1 VTQSSLETLSHEGMQ
16 KAAKIRRTTM
26 PLKTLKLP
34 SDLSVEIEAMAKKA
48 GISAQKQMEIL
59 LRVSLEHISHK
70 ESLLDAALRI
80 SAMTP
85 TGVKQTDSTRLIRE
99 DRDA

>member
-1 VTQSSLETLSHEGMQ
+1 
-16 KAAKIRRTTM
+16 M

-48 GISAQKQMEIL
+48 GISAQKQTEIL
-59 LRVSLEHISHK
+59 LRVSLGRIAHK

-85 TGVKQTDSTRLIRE
+85 TGIKQTDSTRLIRE